1 MVMGSN
7 TPALVAG
14 SRASHT
20 QRMRRSTLAM
30 GTKAGPLLAVA
41 GAALTLSLAAERV
54 AAEATLAV
62 GGNHACII
70 STTGGVK
77 VR

>member
-1 MVMGSN
+1 MVMRSI
-7 TPALVAG
+7 TPALVVG
-14 SRASHT
+14 SRVGHT
-20 QRMRRSTLAM
+20 QRKRRSTLAT
-30 GTKAGPLLAVA
+30 GTKVGPLLAVA
-41 GAALTLSLAAERV
+41 GAALTLSLTAERV